1 MKVQKQK
8 AKIKSNQLLTQQ
20 QQSRSIYLLVRQRS
34 NAHKRCGV
42 FGSGTVQKVGVNL
55 LEKVGVAYT
64 DGFSVLVPRHMGD
77 ESDDEIDDESLR
89 LRLDRARIKSLLASK
104 DESDDESD
112 ESDDESD
119 SSDDESDSSDDESS
133 GKQWNRGAPA
143 PSPAGRCK

>member
-1 MKVQKQK
+1 
-8 AKIKSNQLLTQQ
+8 
-20 QQSRSIYLLVRQRS
+20 
-34 NAHKRCGV
+34 
-42 FGSGTVQKVGVNL
+42 
-55 LEKVGVAYT
+55 
-64 DGFSVLVPRHMGD
+64 MGD

-119 SSDDESDSSDDESS
+119 SSDDESS